1 MISGACST
9 INQRSKETLQG
20 WAEDISHCT
29 SWEELPDNARKYVE
43 RTSGPKSPWECW
55 LWGKVEIWNGRCVR
69 RAVRKLYRC
78 SSFVD
83 YGSLRLNQ
91 PSSFSANFDRF
102 SLVSSPSHFLGP
114 PAFFFN

>member
-1 MISGACST
+1 M
-9 INQRSKETLQG
+9 
-20 WAEDISHCT
+20 
-29 SWEELPDNARKYVE
+29 
-43 RTSGPKSPWECW
+43 
-55 LWGKVEIWNGRCVR
+55 R

-83 YGSLRLNQ
+83 YGSLRLDQ

-114 PAFFFN
+114 PVFFLKLTSTGCSARIEELLDIPVSWAPWLHMDVEDLKYVKLE